1 MAVSQQS
8 NATNGI
14 GGKRQDGEVDECTP
28 LLKGRDNIKRKGYL
42 VASSAPAVRADEEAG
57 KCEIPLTD
65 KSPRGP
71 IPQNIVGVILI
82 LLLGAYL
89 VSLQFKFIFPRSSNP
104 SCIPHLRP
112 SR

>member
-1 MAVSQQS
+1 MTASQQS
-8 NATNGI
+8 NTANGI
-14 GGKRQDGEVDECTP
+14 GGKRQNGEADERTP
-28 LLKGRDNIKRKGYL
+28 LLEGRDNIRGKGYL
-42 VASSAPAVRADEEAG
+42 VVSNAHAVKADEEAG

-71 IPQNIVGVILI
+71 IPQNIVGVISI

-89 VSLQFKFIFPRSSNP
+89 VSLQFKFIFPCSSNLP
-104 SCIPHLRP
+104 CIPHLRP